1 MFGNIVVSIIGLIIS
16 FIAVFACC
24 HAKPGETP
32 KYCLITSV
40 SSLVFFLIGIF
51 NVYNNT
57 EAQFILCQKLAYI
70 SSTYLTFGFILALS
84 NTFDLKISLR
94 TKLSLAAFSLVLVLI
109 YLLCDYIPN
118 WFVSTDLVYN
128 PSTGLYKFVI
138 HGGWVYYL
146 VNILIMLSIIT
157 WAIILIVYTFKK
169 RNSNYR
175 YSLFR
180 YLFIFILVPTFI
192 WILCLTKVISS
203 DFSNMVLFILTLM
216 IIIYVEIY
224 FSITKT
230 KMSTSLL
237 FESASFGII
246 MLDYKKRFVDANS
259 KAKEIFPIIEKNNND
274 AITAFINVNLFGEET
289 YNDGKTEYKI
299 RFDNISSGANP
310 RCGYVIWIC
319 DQNKKIS

>member
-1 MFGNIVVSIIGLIIS
+1 MFGNIVISIIGLLIS
-16 FIAVFACC
+16 FIAIFACC
-24 HAKPGETP
+24 YAKPSETQ

-70 SSTYLTFGFILALS
+70 ASTYLTFGFILALS
-84 NTFDLKISLR
+84 STFDLKISLK
-94 TKLSLAAFSLVLVLI
+94 TKLIIAAISLVLVII
-109 YLLCDYIPN
+109 YLLCDYIPY
-118 WFVSTDLVYN
+118 WFVSTDLVFN

-138 HGGWVYYL
+138 HGGWMYYL
-146 VNILIMLSIIT
+146 VNILIMLGLIT
-157 WAIILIVYTFKK
+157 WSIILIVYTFKR
-169 RNSNYR
+169 RNSSYR

-180 YLFIFILVPTFI
+180 YLFIFTLAPTFI

-203 DFSNMVLFILTLM
+203 DFSNMILFILTLM

-224 FSITKT
+224 FILTKT
-230 KMSTSLL
+230 KLSTSLL

-246 MLDYKKRFVDANS
+246 MLDYKKRYIDSNS
-259 KAKEIFPIIEKNNND
+259 KAKELLPIIEKNNTD
-274 AITAFINVNLFGEET
+274 AITAFINVNIFGEEI

-299 RFDNISSGANP
+299 KIDNITSDVNP

-319 DQNKKIS
+319 DQNKKAS